1 MPGACNVQ
9 LPLLPFEKEL
19 IELLGCSE
27 AEYRRFAQEAIYKGR
42 TRPAEYDLVPDVQNG
57 PFVPA
62 LISLAVG
69 LVFQGVALLLA
80 PKPKAP
86 PAQREITQRQLE
98 SITGADR
105 FSATSGFSSQL
116 SLASFG
122 DAIAIVFGRYT
133 GATGGILAAP
143 SLVWSRSFSLGS
155 QQAIKLL
162 FVVGEQGLGEG
173 IAPPNLGG
181 VFIGNSALDII
192 YTHNFAFYWKRNSN
206 KFFRITSRNLFYG
219 TRGGLAAGDVEF
231 NDDIFACPT
240 RNSQADT
247 GFCHT
252 YSISANA
259 QFGVYSAIGNA
270 TNYRVNWRVISIP
283 SDNDKGSVLTA
294 ERVKIAGDYGITT
307 SAADIRKEGQKGVGR
322 NYGRRM
328 GLTKFNNQPTTNPT
342 DLRTATI
349 GSTATFSIVPGELPQ
364 NTYFLD
370 PAYTNVRVDDI
381 NGEVTNMRQAAD
393 DMLQVGE
400 TVMIGRTV
408 WVVESRSRPLWETS
422 QRQEITLR
430 CRELFGDGLGATIG
444 IVSEQMVTR
453 GIYNDDNGTTNASNG
468 LGFNSGAGFYPIT
481 RVAFG
486 VVRNT
491 RACEVT
497 EIGIRSQ
504 VWQRANGL
512 CNFAALPTPT
522 DLIRSD
528 ADDIN
533 ITSGTMS
540 QYFARTSCW
549 TIFLRPAGTDAS
561 GNEYPWQPIGE
572 QFCITGETPQDQY
585 NFIRITHPDKQQFEY
600 KFVPKSGA
608 DIARHSAENELF
620 WQLDAKA
627 DTTLASTYNTAYGR
641 FTLLAVGR
649 KVAKSEIRFNRE
661 MASGA
666 TSSSRSVTG
675 LIPSQIYIQRY
686 LPDQSDITDAGSR
699 AITVDFS
706 RLDSNGNLLWYSVPS
721 AAVGRQNATTWE
733 LFGQPSNTLGTTRT
747 VRRGFNISNNRTID
761 LEFTGIV
768 QNLLPSNHPY
778 FPNQGVWDMQSIR
791 VVSSSSGFSPNETIQ
806 ISIPVSAG
814 NVRAQP
820 YGFSQ
825 VGLFL
830 LVTST
835 SAAVQPLGRESAYE
849 HALFGSAQNYS
860 IGTIRTSTFAVTGSS
875 GGTTVVVATGRVIPR
890 PIENQQAFP
899 GQTQAW
905 DATYAVDPAQTVG
918 TWRSSD
924 EFSNQLQV
932 SPGNPFYRQ
941 GATVGIVFRIA
952 SMVETI
958 VPAVSTATRIFEEN
972 SQIADISL
980 YGSLVQK
987 SNESSPEHQIVYVNE
1002 ITSNPQ
1008 VPLYEKTSLCG
1019 LALKSS
1025 NTFNSVEQ
1033 VRIWLADGISVQRF
1047 HPDQT
1052 GIGPSNLFCDL
1063 VYYLLT
1069 DKTAGVGSVISPEL
1083 INTADFARTARF
1095 LDANKLYFDGAVSQ
1109 PTNVRQFIA
1118 DNASF
1123 FLCNFV
1129 IANGKF
1135 SIVPALPVTSGG
1147 YLSTAPVTIKQLF
1160 TSGNIIE
1167 ESFSL
1172 EFLGSE
1178 ERKDFQA
1185 VVKYRIERRNQLPEE
1200 QSISVRW
1207 SEPDSDLHS
1216 VESFDL
1222 SQFCTSRDHAFL
1234 VARYLMAL
1242 RRRVTH
1248 VVKFKTNPFGIDLAP
1263 GDYIKV
1269 ITQASPYAAANNGVI
1284 SATGAITSA
1293 VELVDGRYPITYWL
1307 QADDDI
1313 KSATL
1318 TVANGAAVETALW
1331 GAVFTVT
1338 NTTVSSTVYMVEQLT
1353 LNEDGLV
1360 DVVAVEF
1367 PCTATDN
1374 SLICLDILSESN
1386 FITD

>member
-1 MPGACNVQ
+1 VPGARNVQ

-27 AEYRRFAQEAIYKGR
+27 AQYRRFAQEVIYKGR
-42 TRPAEYDLVPDVQNG
+42 TRPAEYDLVPDVQNDL
-57 PFVPA
+57 VSV
-62 LISLAVG
+62 IVSLALG
-69 LVFQGVALLLA
+69 LVFQGVSYLLA

-105 FSATSGFSSQL
+105 FSATSGFNSQL

-162 FVVGEQGLGEG
+162 FVVGEQGLGDG
-173 IAPPNLGG
+173 IEKPNLNGI
-181 VFIGNSALDII
+181 FIGSTALDVI
-192 YTHNFAFYWKRNSN
+192 YNHDFAFYWKRNTN
-206 KFFRITSRNLFYG
+206 TTTRIKPENLAYG
-219 TRGGLAAGDVEF
+219 TRGTASSGDIET
-231 NDDIFACPT
+231 NADIFACPT
-240 RNSQADT
+240 RTSQTDT

-252 YSISANA
+252 YSLSANS
-259 QFGVYSAIGNA
+259 QFGVYSAIPNA
-270 TNYRVNWRVISIP
+270 NNYRVNWKVISIP
-283 SDNDKGSVLTA
+283 GNEDKGSVLTA

-307 SAADIRKEGQKGVGR
+307 SAEDIRKQGQKGVGR

-328 GLTKFNNQPTTNPT
+328 GLTEFNGQPASSPT
-342 DLRTATI
+342 EIKRAAVGDTV
-349 GSTATFSIVPGELPQ
+349 TFSILPGELPE

-381 NGEVTNMRQAAD
+381 NSEITSGRRSAD

-408 WVVESRSRPLWETS
+408 WVVESRSLPIWNEN

-430 CRELFGDGLGATIG
+430 CKELFGSGLGASVG

-453 GIYNDDNGTTNASNG
+453 GIYNDDNGTTNARNG
-468 LGFNSGAGFYPIT
+468 LGFNAGAGFYPLL

-528 ADDIN
+528 GDNIN
-533 ITSGTMS
+533 ITSGTMTL
-540 QYFARTSCW
+540 YLKRTACW
-549 TIFLRPAGTDAS
+549 TIFLRPAGTDAN
-561 GNEYPWQPIGE
+561 GNEYPWQPLGE
-572 QFCITGETPQDQY
+572 QFCVTGETPQDQF
-585 NFIRITHPDKQQFEY
+585 NFIRITHPEKRQYEY
-600 KFVPKSGA
+600 RFIPKSGA
-608 DIARHSAENELF
+608 DVARHSANDAVF
-620 WQLDAKA
+620 WRLDAKIGS
-627 DTTLASTYNTAYGR
+627 TLAANYQTAYGL
-641 FTLLAVGR
+641 FSVLAVGR
-649 KVAKSEIRFNRE
+649 LVTASEISFNPE
-661 MASGA
+661 LANGAVTTGSSISG
-666 TSSSRSVTG
+666 
-675 LIPSQIYIQRY
+675 
-686 LPDQSDITDAGSR
+686 
-699 AITVDFS
+699 
-706 RLDSNGNLLWYSVPS
+706 SVPS
-721 AAVGRQNATTWE
+721 VIYVDSYLPVVSDTTDTGAYAQTVQFQDWLPAGSAQGRSAATTWE
-733 LFGQPSNTLGTTRT
+733 LFGPPGTLGQTKI
-747 VRRGFNISNNRTID
+747 VRRSFTVSGNRTIQ
-761 LEFTGIV
+761 LEFTGV
-768 QNLLPSNHPY
+768 VNTTFPATHPY
-778 FPNQGVWDMQSIR
+778 FPNETNWSIIAIT
-791 VVSSSSGFSPNETIQ
+791 VVTSSTGFNTNDTLAL
-806 ISIPVSAG
+806 SIPVTGG
-814 NVRAQP
+814 NVRATP
-820 YGFSQ
+820 YGFTS
-825 VGLFL
+825 VGLQV
-830 LVTST
+830 LVTQVT
-835 SAAVQPLGRESAYE
+835 TPTQPRGRESAYE
-849 HALFGSAQNYS
+849 QELLGSAQNYAV
-860 IGTIRTSTFAVTGSS
+860 GTIITTTFAATGSS
-875 GGTTVVVATGRVIPR
+875 GGTTVINASGTVIDRPATS
-890 PIENQQAFP
+890 QASFP
-899 GQTQAW
+899 GQTRAW
-905 DATYAVDPAQTVG
+905 NVTYTIDPLQTAG
-918 TWRSSD
+918 TWSTNDTIVNTRV
-924 EFSNQLQV
+924 V
-932 SPGNPFYRQ
+932 SASNPFYPA
-941 GATVGIVFRIA
+941 GSLVGITLRVQSIQQT
-952 SMVETI
+952 VL
-958 VPAVSTATRIFEEN
+958 PATFTAERIFEEN
-972 SQIADISL
+972 SQLNDLSL
-980 YGSLVQK
+980 YNSLIQK
-987 SNESSPEHQIVYVNE
+987 SNESSPEHEIVYVNE
-1002 ITSNPQ
+1002 LTSNETTPN
-1008 VPLYEKTSLCG
+1008 YDNTTICG
-1019 LALKSS
+1019 LALKASRNFAS
-1025 NTFNSVEQ
+1025 IDQ
-1033 VRIWLADGISVQRF
+1033 VRVWLANGITVKRF
-1047 HPDQT
+1047 HSDQAAT
-1052 GIGPSNLFCDL
+1052 GPSNLFCDL

-1069 DKTAGVGSVISPEL
+1069 DKTAGVGSIIAPEL
-1083 INTADFARTARF
+1083 INTADFIRTARF
-1095 LDANKLYFDGAVSQ
+1095 LDSNKLYFDGAISQ

-1135 SIVPALPVTSGG
+1135 SIVPALPITAAG
-1147 YLSTAPVTIKQLF
+1147 YLSTDPVAIKQLF

-1185 VVKYRIERRNQLPEE
+1185 VVKYRLERRNQLPEE

-1207 SEPDSDLHS
+1207 NEPGADLHS

-1222 SQFCTSRDHAFL
+1222 SQFCTSKDHAFL

-1248 VVKFKTNPFGIDLAP
+1248 VVKFKTSPYGIDLAP

-1269 ITQASPYAAANNGVI
+1269 ITQASPYSAANNGVI

-1293 VELVDGRYPITYWL
+1293 IELEDGRYSITYWI

-1313 KSATL
+1313 KTATL
-1318 TVANGAAVETALW
+1318 TVADGKAVEPALW
-1331 GAVFTVT
+1331 GAVFTISDV
-1338 NTTVSSTVYMVEQLT
+1338 TVSSTVYMVEQLT

-1367 PCTATDN
+1367 PCTSTDN

-1386 FITD
+1386 FLVE